1 MGRVFEKRKHKI
13 FARNDRNAKLFS
25 RVGKDIAIAVKSGG
39 ADIDS
44 NPRLR
49 QIIQNAK
56 GYNIP
61 KERIDAAI
69 KRASTD
75 KDTSTFA
82 EVSYEGYGPHKV
94 AIYVETSTDNTTR
107 TVANIRMYF
116 NKAGG
121 IMGTQGSLDFIFDR
135 KSVFKI
141 EKGTIDIDELELETI
156 DLGCEGIEEDEED
169 NTLTLYAGYTD
180 FGAMYKYLE
189 SKNYAIVNSDLKR
202 FPNTYKEG
210 LTEEQIEE
218 VGKLIAK
225 IEEDEDVNVVYH
237 NMDC

>member
-1 MGRVFEKRKHKI
+1 MGRVFEKRKYKI
-13 FARNDRNAKLFS
+13 FARNDKNAKMFS
-25 RVGKDIAIAVKSGG
+25 RIGKDIAIAVKAGG
-39 ADIDS
+39 ADVSS

-49 QIIQNAK
+49 QVIQNAK
-56 GYNIP
+56 GFNVP
-61 KERIDAAI
+61 RERIDSAI

-121 IMGTQGSLDFIFDR
+121 VLGTQGSLDFIFDR
-135 KSVFKI
+135 NSVFKI
-141 EKGTIDIDELELETI
+141 EKGNIDIDELELETI
-156 DLGCEGIEEDEED
+156 DLGCEGIEEEED
-169 NTLTLYAGYTD
+169 GTITLYAGYAD
-180 FGAMYKYLE
+180 FGAMYKFLE
-189 SKNYAIVNSDLKR
+189 SKKYTIINSDLKR
-202 FPNTYKEG
+202 FPNSFKEG

-218 VGKLIAK
+218 VGKLIAR